1 MAPLAT
7 WSNAPT
13 ASTEKTVARGLASV
27 AARSRRLKE
36 TSQHIANNQRSNA
49 TIGLPKGDEAAYPQ
63 AVEDNGGDIGLC

>member
-1 MAPLAT
+1 MLRQG
-7 WSNAPT
+7 T
-13 ASTEKTVARGLASV
+13 AE
-27 AARSRRLKE
+27 E